1 MTTAAPVTDAV
12 AQVERSDR
20 TLQVVLIG
28 GVLAALLPLALG
40 PAQESVAI
48 RVLIFALLGTG
59 WNVMSGLGGMFSFGH
74 AAYFGLGAYSAGY
87 LLVEHDVSPWI
98 GMVVGAVLAAA
109 FGVVTGFLALRYKL
123 RGAYFALATLA
134 FAEMLRLFALNL
146 DLTNKAIGL
155 NVPLLRGSSWWKLQ
169 FPAGSSNY
177 YWVGLGL
184 TLLALVCVVLFMRSR
199 TGQYALAVR
208 DDEDAAA
215 SLGVDVMRV
224 KLTTIA
230 LSAAI
235 TAAAGTFYLQYYL
248 FVNPDLVFGNSV
260 SIQAILP
267 AVVGGVGTVLGPI
280 VGAVVL
286 GPLADLS
293 AGLLRNPPPGLD
305 FLQGRSGLDI
315 MIYAALLIL
324 IILVLPK
331 GLYGSAREWRRNRQ

>member
-1 MTTAAPVTDAV
+1 VTTTAPVTDV
-12 AQVERSDR
+12 VVQVERPDR
-20 TLQVVLIG
+20 TLQVIAVG
-28 GVLAALLPLALG
+28 AVLAALLPLVLG

-74 AAYFGLGAYSAGY
+74 AAYFGLGAYTAGY

-98 GMVVGAVLAAA
+98 GMVVGAALAAL

-134 FAEMLRLFALNL
+134 FAEMLRLLFLNL

-155 NVPLLRGSSWWKLQ
+155 NVPLVQGSSWWKLQ

-177 YWVGLGL
+177 YWVGLAL
-184 TLLALVCVVLFMRSR
+184 TVLALVCVVLFMRSR

-208 DDEDAAA
+208 DDEQAAA
-215 SLGVDVMRV
+215 SLGVDVMRI

-235 TAAAGTFYLQYYL
+235 TAVAGTFYLQYYL
-248 FVNPDLVFGNSV
+248 FVNPDLVFGNTV

-267 AVVGGVGTVLGPI
+267 AVVGGVGTVLGPV
-280 VGAVVL
+280 VGALVL

-293 AGLLRNPPPGLD
+293 AGLLRNPPPGLE
-305 FLQGRSGLDI
+305 FLQGRAGLDI

-331 GLYGSAREWRRNRQ
+331 GLYGSAREWRRRHR

>member
-1 MTTAAPVTDAV
+1 MTTTQGPLADVVAAP
-12 AQVERSDR
+12 DR
-20 TLQVVLIG
+20 PDRVLQVALVG
-28 GVLAALLPLALG
+28 GAVAALLPLVLG

-48 RVLIFALLGTG
+48 RVLIFALIGTG

-74 AAYFGLGAYSAGY
+74 AAYFGLGAYTSGY
-87 LLVEHDVSPWI
+87 LLIEHGVSPWL
-98 GMVVGAVLAAA
+98 GMVAGALMAAL
-109 FGVVTGFLALRYKL
+109 FGVVTGFLALRYRL

-134 FAEMLRLFALNL
+134 FAEMLRLVTLNL
-146 DLTNKAIGL
+146 GLTNKAIGL
-155 NVPLLRGSSWWKLQ
+155 NVPLVRGTSWSKLQ
-169 FPAGSSNY
+169 FPAGSPNY
-177 YWVGLGL
+177 YWVALGL
-184 TLLALVCVVLFMRSR
+184 TVVAVLCVIFFLRSR

-235 TAAAGTFYLQYYL
+235 TAVAGTFYMQYYL
-248 FVNPDLVFGNSV
+248 FVNPDLVFGNSI

-267 AVVGGVGTVLGPI
+267 AVVGGVGTVLGPV
-280 VGAVVL
+280 VGALVL

-305 FLQGRSGLDI
+305 FLQGRAGLDV
-315 MIYAALLIL
+315 MIYAGLLVL

-331 GLYGSAREWRRNRQ
+331 GLYGSARAWRARR

>member
-1 MTTAAPVTDAV
+1 MTATEVPLADAV
-12 AQVERSDR
+12 APPDR
-20 TLQVVLIG
+20 PDRVLQVALVG
-28 GVLAALLPLALG
+28 GALAALLPFVLG

-48 RVLIFALLGTG
+48 RVLIFALIGTG

-74 AAYFGLGAYSAGY
+74 AAYFGLGAYTSGY
-87 LLVEHDVSPWI
+87 LLIEHGVSPWL
-98 GMVVGAVLAAA
+98 GMIAGALLAAL
-109 FGVVTGFLALRYKL
+109 FGVGTGFLALRYRL

-134 FAEMLRLFALNL
+134 FAEMLRLVTLNL
-146 DLTNKAIGL
+146 ELTNKAIGL
-155 NVPLLRGSSWWKLQ
+155 NVPLVKGSSWSELQ
-169 FPAGSSNY
+169 FPAGSPNY
-177 YWVGLGL
+177 YWVALGL
-184 TLLALVCVVLFMRSR
+184 TVAAVLAVIFFLRSR

-235 TAAAGTFYLQYYL
+235 TAVAGTFYMQYYL
-248 FVNPDLVFGNSV
+248 FVNPDLVFGNSI

-267 AVVGGVGTVLGPI
+267 AVVGGVGTVLGPV
-280 VGAVVL
+280 VGALVL

-293 AGLLRNPPPGLD
+293 ASLLRNPPPGLD
-305 FLQGRSGLDI
+305 VLQGRAGLDV
-315 MIYAALLIL
+315 MIYAGLLVL

-331 GLYGSAREWRRNRQ
+331 GLYGSARAWRSRR